1 MSGAA
6 QRATRRGAGSAWT
19 WWRLLSVALCLA
31 LLVSTV
37 RPHVSEARTDATG
50 VAIMTACDLP
60 GTTDDGDGS
69 LAPHCVHCGCGVLAN
84 DVRPSQASPAPG
96 KALLDAS
103 GPRGRPEAVSFLD
116 PRPPRS

>member
-6 QRATRRGAGSAWT
+6 HRASRKGAGSTWT

-37 RPHVSEARTDATG
+37 RPHMSDARANEAGFA
-50 VAIMTACDLP
+50 VMTCDLP
-60 GTTDDGDGS
+60 ATPDDGDGA

-84 DVRPSQASPAPG
+84 DVRPSPALAAAG

-103 GPRGRPEAVSFLD
+103 GPRGGPGAVSFLD